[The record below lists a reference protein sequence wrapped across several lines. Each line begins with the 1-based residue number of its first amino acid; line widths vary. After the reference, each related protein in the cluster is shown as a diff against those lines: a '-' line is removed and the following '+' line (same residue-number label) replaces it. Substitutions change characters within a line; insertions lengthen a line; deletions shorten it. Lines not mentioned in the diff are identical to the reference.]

1 MKKEN
6 WYIIGAVAVSVAT
19 LGIIAYSNRKKIVEL
34 NSQVMDFV
42 ENKVWDAVSEAKI
55 LTLHPKIRDKAR
67 EFLVKAEKAGYKL
80 RITSGLRTYAEQNA
94 LYAKGRTTA
103 GSIVTNAKGG
113 QSNHNFG
120 TAIDVVPIVNGKAD
134 WNSKDWNK
142 IGELGK
148 SIGFAWGGDFKNL
161 VDKPHFEMQFGL
173 TLAQLRKKYESGD
186 KQGEYINIS

>member
-1 MKKEN
+1 MKKET
-6 WYIIGAVAVSVAT
+6 WYIIGAVAISVVT
-19 LGIIAYSNRKKIVEL
+19 LGVIAYSNRKKIVEL
-34 NSQVMDFV
+34 NSEVMDFV
-42 ENKVWDAVSEAKI
+42 ENKVWDAISETKI

-94 LYAKGRTTA
+94 LYAKGRTTS

-120 TAIDVVPIVNGKAD
+120 TAFDVVPIVNGKAD

-173 TLAQLRKKYESGD
+173 TLAELRKRFD
-186 KQGEYINIS
+186 TNDTINNYVRIA

>member
-1 MKKEN
+1 MKKET
-6 WYIIGAVAVSVAT
+6 WYIIGAVAISVVT
-19 LGIIAYSNRKKIVEL
+19 LGVIAYSNRKKIVEL
-34 NSQVMDFV
+34 NSEVMDFV
-42 ENKVWDAVSEAKI
+42 ENKVWDAISETKI

-94 LYAKGRTTA
+94 LYAKGRTAA

-120 TAIDVVPIVNGKAD
+120 TAFDVVPIVNGKAD

-186 KQGEYINIS
+186 KQGEYINIA

>member
-1 MKKEN
+1 MKKET

-19 LGIIAYSNRKKIVEL
+19 LGIIAYSNRKKIGEL
-34 NSQVMDFV
+34 NSEVMDFV
-42 ENKVWDAVSEAKI
+42 ENKVWDAISEVKI

-103 GSIVTNAKGG
+103 GSIVTNAKGC

-120 TAIDVVPIVNGKAD
+120 TAFDVVPIVNGKAD

-142 IGELGK
+142 IGENGVL
-148 SIGFAWGGDFKNL
+148 L
-161 VDKPHFEMQFGL
+161 C
-173 TLAQLRKKYESGD
+173 
-186 KQGEYINIS
+186 

>member
-1 MKKEN
+1 VKKEN

-120 TAIDVVPIVNGKAD
+120 TAFDVVPIVNGKAD
-134 WNSKDWNK
+134 WNSKDWDK
-142 IGELGK
+142 IGEIGK
-148 SIGFAWGGDFKNL
+148 SIGFAWGGDFRNFS
-161 VDKPHFEMQFGL
+161 DKPHFEMQFGL

-186 KQGEYINIS
+186 KQGEYINIA

>member
-1 MKKEN
+1 VKKEN

>member
-1 MKKEN
+1 MKKET
-6 WYIIGAVAVSVAT
+6 WYIIGAVAISVAT

-34 NSQVMDFV
+34 NSEVMDFV

-80 RITSGLRTYAEQNA
+80 RITSGFRTYAEQNA
-94 LYAKGRTTA
+94 LYAKGRTTDD
-103 GSIVTNAKGG
+103 SIVTNARDS
-113 QSNHNFG
+113 QANHNFG
-120 TAIDVVPIVNGKAD
+120 TAFDVVPIVNGKAD

-142 IGELGK
+142 IGEIGE
-148 SIGFAWGGDFKNL
+148 SVGFAWGGRWKGL

-173 TLAQLRKKYESGD
+173 TLTQLRKKYESGD
-186 KQGEYINIS
+186 KQGEYVNIV